1 MLLLF
6 FTDFCYHIGNMEQEG
21 RIKDEII
28 GILTIVTGL
37 VIVISLLS
45 HNPWDQ
51 SLFTHNTYELKNWL
65 GRFGANLSEILLQSI
80 GLSSY
85 IVPVVFLLYGVRKVF
100 GWAANQRPLM
110 LFIAIGILTMSSS
123 SLLTLLFSGPS
134 GGAAGVL
141 ITEFTNRIISS
152 LGSLL
157 LFGTLTLISL
167 MYIIQFSVADLARK
181 TKSKV
186 LFSAQALAKAREK
199 DKGKV
204 KETEKEQP
212 QIKTDDIA
220 TEILN
225 QPEVA
230 EPAEELAIP
239 AIQELLPLAPPEET
253 APMQQP
259 VKKTKFSGAYVLPGI
274 DLLKDSSPSK
284 ARPTKEE
291 LLQQS
296 ELLEKKLQD
305 YSIEGKITYVSPGP
319 IVTMFEFEPA
329 PGIKINKI
337 MSLSEDLTM
346 AMKAHSIRIAPIHG
360 RSTLGIE
367 VPNQEREDV
376 FLKDLI
382 VSDAF
387 RKSPSKLTIAL
398 GKDIFGIPL
407 TADLSK
413 MPHLLIAGATGS
425 GKSVGMNSIVLS
437 LLYRATPQEVKML
450 MIDPKMLELSAY
462 SEIPHLLMPVI
473 TLPKEASNALKMLV
487 FEMER
492 RYRLLAESG
501 ARNIEAYNK
510 NIETRNSNSEIAEK
524 EPLPYIVIFIDELA
538 DLMFASGHE
547 VEDSIARLAQMA
559 RAAGIHLIL
568 ATQRPSVDVITG
580 IIKANFP
587 SRISF
592 QVSSKLDSRII
603 LDTYGA
609 DQLLG
614 KGDMLF
620 VSPGK
625 KIKRIH
631 GAYVSE
637 EEIKNVVDF
646 IRAQGGPDYT
656 LFEEI
661 SIESQEEKSLD
672 DRDEFYQQAK
682 DIVLSTGQ
690 ATISYIQRRMKI
702 GYNRAARIMEMLEED
717 GIVSPPGEAGK
728 PREILWRKK

>member
-1 MLLLF
+1 
-6 FTDFCYHIGNMEQEG
+6 MERES

-28 GILTIVTGL
+28 GILSILAG
-37 VIVISLLS
+37 IVIIISFIS

-51 SLFTHNTYELKNWL
+51 SIFTHNTYELKNLL
-65 GRFGANLSEILLQSI
+65 GRFGANVSDIFLQ
-80 GLSSY
+80 GLGFSSY
-85 IVPVVFLLYGVRKVF
+85 IIPAVLLLYGIRKVL
-100 GWAANQRPLM
+100 GRTSPRRPY
-110 LFIAIGILTMSSS
+110 LFAVTLVILTISTA
-123 SLLTLLFSGPS
+123 SLFTMIFGSHS
-134 GGAAGVL
+134 GGAAG
-141 ITEFTNRIISS
+141 IIATEFTYRIISS
-152 LGSLL
+152 IGSLL
-157 LFGTLTLISL
+157 LFATLTLVSL
-167 MYIIQFSVADLARK
+167 MYIIQFSVADLARNAKGAILTVKDK
-181 TKSKV
+181 TKVKGEQKEEPLIKEVTATKEPSK
-186 LFSAQALAKAREK
+186 
-199 DKGKV
+199 
-204 KETEKEQP
+204 KETV
-212 QIKTDDIA
+212 IA
-220 TEILN
+220 EAAKW
-225 QPEVA
+225 PDA
-230 EPAEELAIP
+230 P
-239 AIQELLPLAPPEET
+239 AIQETLPLVTPEMKIKTER
-253 APMQQP
+253 AS
-259 VKKTKFSGAYVLPGI
+259 VKRVEQSGGDYVLPGI
-274 DLLKDSSPSK
+274 DLLKDPSPSK
-284 ARPTKEE
+284 WRPSKEE

-296 ELLEKKLQD
+296 EQLEKKLQD
-305 YSIEGKITYVSPGP
+305 YSIEGKVTYVSPGP
-319 IVTMFEFEPA
+319 VVTMFEFEPA
-329 PGIKINKI
+329 PGIKINKV
-337 MSLSEDLTM
+337 MSLADDLAM
-346 AMKAHSIRIAPIHG
+346 AMKANSIRISPIHG

-382 VSDAF
+382 VSDVF
-387 RKSPSKLTIAL
+387 RKSHSKLTLAL
-398 GKDIFGIPL
+398 GKDIFGTPVM
-407 TADLSK
+407 ADLSK

-437 LLYRATPQEVKML
+437 LLYRAKPKEVKML

-501 ARNIEAYNK
+501 ARNIEAYNSNFDLPASSGRNPK
-510 NIETRNSNSEIAEK
+510 FETKVSGAGEHSAVER

-625 KIKRIH
+625 KLKRIH

-637 EEIKNVVDF
+637 EEIRNVVDF
-646 IRAQGGPDYT
+646 IKAQAGPDYT
-656 LFEEI
+656 LFESI
-661 SIESQEEKSLD
+661 SQGSQEVSRLED
-672 DRDEFYQQAK
+672 DKDELYLQAR
-682 DIVLSTGQ
+682 DIVLSAGQ
-690 ATISYIQRRMKI
+690 ASISYIQRRMKI
-702 GYNRAARIMEMLEED
+702 GYNRAARIMEMLEEE
-717 GIVSPPGEAGK
+717 GVVGPPGEAGK
-728 PREILWRKK
+728 PREVLWKKQ

>member
-1 MLLLF
+1 
-6 FTDFCYHIGNMEQEG
+6 MERES
-21 RIKDEII
+21 RIKEEII
-28 GILTIVTGL
+28 GILVILAGL
-37 VIVISLLS
+37 VIIISLAS

-51 SLFTHNTYELKNWL
+51 SLFTYNTNETKNLL
-65 GRFGANLSEILLQSI
+65 GRFGSNLSEILLQTT

-85 IVPVVFLLYGVRKVF
+85 IIPAIFLIVGIRKVL
-100 GWAANQRPLM
+100 GRSPNQRPL
-110 LFIAIGILTMSSS
+110 LFIFITVVLIISTS
-123 SLLTLLFSGPS
+123 SLLNLFLGGDSA
-134 GGAAGVL
+134 GAAGV
-141 ITEFTNRIISS
+141 IVTELTNKIMTSI
-152 LGSLL
+152 GSLL
-157 LFGTLTLISL
+157 LFGTLTLVSL

-181 TKSKV
+181 TTSKII
-186 LFSAQALAKAREK
+186 LGTQAISAMKAKK
-199 DKGKV
+199 K
-204 KETEKEQP
+204 EKEEP
-212 QIKTDDIA
+212 QIKEEPA
-220 TEILN
+220 LPEIPV
-225 QPEVA
+225 QPEIA
-230 EPAEELAIP
+230 EPAVMPEIP
-239 AIQELLPLAPPEET
+239 NVQEALPLEPVEVEPVEVKTKPKGKA
-253 APMQQP
+253 P
-259 VKKTKFSGAYVLPGI
+259 VKSTEDAEGDYKLPGI
-274 DLLKDSSPSK
+274 DLLKDPSPSK
-284 ARPTKEE
+284 SKPSKEE

-305 YSIEGKITYVSPGP
+305 YSIDGKVTYVSPGP
-319 IVTMFEFEPA
+319 VVTMFEFEPA
-329 PGIKINKI
+329 PGIKISKI
-337 MSLSEDLTM
+337 MSLSDDLAM
-346 AMKAHSIRIAPIHG
+346 AMKASSIRISPIHG

-376 FLKDLI
+376 CLKELI

-387 RKSPSKLTIAL
+387 RKSASKLTLAL
-398 GKDIFGIPL
+398 GKDIFGTPVA
-407 TADLSK
+407 ADLCK

-437 LLYRATPQEVKML
+437 LLYRATPKEVKML

-501 ARNIEAYNK
+501 ARNIEAYNSK
-510 NIETRNSNSEIAEK
+510 LGSAPLYASLDDSIKK

-609 DQLLG
+609 EQLLG
-614 KGDMLF
+614 KGDMLI

-625 KIKRIH
+625 RIKRIH

-646 IRAQGGPDYT
+646 IKAQAGPDYT
-656 LFEEI
+656 LFEDI
-661 SIESQEEKSLD
+661 TVGSQQEALTEDK
-672 DRDEFYQQAK
+672 DELYLQAR

-690 ATISYIQRRMKI
+690 ASISYIQRRMKI
-702 GYNRAARIMEMLEED
+702 GYNRAARIMEMLEEE
-717 GIVSPPGEAGK
+717 GVVGPPGEAGK

>member
-1 MLLLF
+1 
-6 FTDFCYHIGNMEQEG
+6 MEQES
-21 RIKDEII
+21 RIKEEIV
-28 GILTIVTGL
+28 GIIAILAGL
-37 VIVISLLS
+37 VVVISLMS
-45 HNPWDQ
+45 HNQWDQ
-51 SLFTHNTYELKNWL
+51 SIFTNTHELRNWL
-65 GRFGANLSEILLQSI
+65 GRFGANLSEMLLQSV
-80 GLSSY
+80 GLSAY
-85 IVPVVFLLYGVRKVF
+85 IIPAILLIFGIKKVFAGTLNQKPVVFI
-100 GWAANQRPLM
+100 
-110 LFIAIGILTMSSS
+110 IAVIILTISTS
-123 SLLTLLFSGPS
+123 SLFTLFAGGAS
-134 GGAAGVL
+134 GGATGTL
-141 ITEFTNRIISS
+141 ITEMTNRIISS
-152 LGSLL
+152 VGSLL
-157 LFGTLTLISL
+157 LFATLTLISL

-181 TKSKV
+181 TRDRIISSTQTLSAIKAKKKV
-186 LFSAQALAKAREK
+186 NDRPKI
-199 DKGKV
+199 
-204 KETEKEQP
+204 KEENAITETP
-212 QIKTDDIA
+212 A
-220 TEILN
+220 
-225 QPEVA
+225 QPEIA
-230 EPAEELAIP
+230 EGIELPEIPSIQETLPLIEEVKTKTKEKHFTRPAEKIGGDY
-239 AIQELLPLAPPEET
+239 
-253 APMQQP
+253 
-259 VKKTKFSGAYVLPGI
+259 KLPGVE
-274 DLLKDSSPSK
+274 LLKDPSPLKS
-284 ARPTKEE
+284 RPTKEE

-296 ELLEKKLQD
+296 ELLEKKLQN
-305 YSIEGKITYVSPGP
+305 YSIEGKVTYVSPGP
-319 IVTMFEFEPA
+319 VVTMFEFEPA

-337 MSLSEDLTM
+337 MSLSDDLAM
-346 AMKAHSIRIAPIHG
+346 AMKANSIRISPIHG

-376 FLKDLI
+376 CLKELI
-382 VSDAF
+382 VSDIF

-398 GKDIFGIPL
+398 GKDIFGTPVM
-407 TADLSK
+407 ADLSK

-437 LLYRATPQEVKML
+437 LLYRATPKEVKML

-462 SEIPHLLMPVI
+462 AEIPHLLMPVI
-473 TLPKEASNALKMLV
+473 TLPKEASNALKTLV

-501 ARNIEAYNK
+501 ARNIETYNSK
-510 NIETRNSNSEIAEK
+510 VKMQNSKFKINGSEEGESHFAVER

-637 EEIKNVVDF
+637 EEMKGVVDF
-646 IRAQGGPDYT
+646 IRSQGGPDYT
-656 LFEEI
+656 LFEDLTV
-661 SIESQEEKSLD
+661 ESKEEAVSEDK
-672 DRDEFYQQAK
+672 DELYLQARA
-682 DIVLSTGQ
+682 IVLSTGQ
-690 ATISYIQRRMKI
+690 ASISYIQRRMKI
-702 GYNRAARIMEMLEED
+702 GYNRAARIMEMLEEE
-717 GIVSPPGEAGK
+717 GVVGPPGEAGK
-728 PREILWRKK
+728 PREVLWKRKQ

>member
-1 MLLLF
+1 
-6 FTDFCYHIGNMEQEG
+6 MEEKRS

-28 GILTIVTGL
+28 GILAILIGL
-37 VIVISLLS
+37 VVIISIIS
-45 HNPWDQ
+45 HNRWDQ
-51 SLFTHNTYELKNWL
+51 SLFTYNTHELKNLL
-65 GRFGANLSEILLQSI
+65 GRFGANLSEILLQAV

-85 IVPVVFLLYGVRKVF
+85 IIPAIFLIFGVKKVF
-100 GWAANQRPLM
+100 GKAANQKPV
-110 LFIAIGILTMSSS
+110 LFIVTVIILIISTS
-123 SLLTLLFSGPS
+123 SLFTLFFGADS
-134 GGAAGVL
+134 GGAAGAL
-141 ITEFTNRIISS
+141 ITELTNKTISS
-152 LGSLL
+152 IGSLM
-157 LFGTLTLISL
+157 LFATLTLVTL

-181 TKSKV
+181 TKSKII
-186 LFSAQALAKAREK
+186 FGTQAISAVAAKK
-199 DKGKV
+199 K
-204 KETEKEQP
+204 EKEQP
-212 QIKTDDIA
+212 QIKEESAASKIPV
-220 TEILN
+220 
-225 QPEVA
+225 QPEIA
-230 EPAEELAIP
+230 EPVEMPEIP
-239 AIQELLPLAPPEET
+239 SIQESLPLAPEVRMKPIERPFMKPQEK
-253 APMQQP
+253 
-259 VKKTKFSGAYVLPGI
+259 VEGDYKLPGV
-274 DLLKDSSPSK
+274 DLLKDPSPSK
-284 ARPTKEE
+284 SKPTKEE

-305 YSIEGKITYVSPGP
+305 YSIEGKVTYVSPGP
-319 IVTMFEFEPA
+319 VVTMFEFEPA

-337 MSLSEDLTM
+337 MSLSDDLAM
-346 AMKAHSIRIAPIHG
+346 AMKATSIRISPIHG

-376 FLKDLI
+376 CLKELI
-382 VSDAF
+382 VSDIF

-398 GKDIFGIPL
+398 GKDIFGTPVM
-407 TADLSK
+407 ADLSK

-437 LLYRATPQEVKML
+437 LLYRSTPKEVKML

-462 SEIPHLLMPVI
+462 AEIPHLLMPVI

-501 ARNIEAYNK
+501 ARNIETYNK
-510 NIETRNSNSEIAEK
+510 KFEVSNFKSQIKKPDFESNSAIER

-637 EEIKNVVDF
+637 EEMKSVVDF
-646 IRAQGGPDYT
+646 IKAQGGPDYT
-656 LFEEI
+656 LFENLTIETREEAI
-661 SIESQEEKSLD
+661 SEDK
-672 DRDEFYQQAK
+672 DELYHQARE
-682 DIVLSTGQ
+682 IVLSTGQ
-690 ATISYIQRRMKI
+690 ASISYIQRRMKI
-702 GYNRAARIMEMLEED
+702 GYNRAARIMEMLEEE
-717 GIVSPPGEAGK
+717 GVVGPPGEAGK
-728 PREILWRKK
+728 PREILWKKK

>member
-1 MLLLF
+1 
-6 FTDFCYHIGNMEQEG
+6 MERES

-28 GILTIVTGL
+28 GILAILIGL
-37 VIVISLLS
+37 VVIISIIS
-45 HNPWDQ
+45 HNQWDQ
-51 SLFTHNTYELKNWL
+51 SFFTYNTFELKNLL
-65 GRFGANLSEILLQSI
+65 GRFGANISEILLQAV

-85 IVPVVFLLYGVRKVF
+85 IIPAIFLIFGVKKVF
-100 GWAANQRPLM
+100 GKAANQKPL
-110 LFIAIGILTMSSS
+110 LFIVTVIILIISTSA
-123 SLLTLLFSGPS
+123 LFTLFFGADS

-141 ITEFTNRIISS
+141 VTELTNKTISS
-152 LGSLL
+152 IGSLL
-157 LFGTLTLISL
+157 LFATLTLVSL
-167 MYIIQFSVADLARK
+167 MYIIQFSVADLLRQ
-181 TKSKV
+181 TKNKIISGTQAI
-186 LFSAQALAKAREK
+186 SAVAAKK
-199 DKGKV
+199 K
-204 KETEKEQP
+204 EKEQP
-212 QIKTDDIA
+212 QIKEESAASEIPVQP
-220 TEILN
+220 EILEPLEMPEIPSI
-225 QPEVA
+225 QESLPLVPEVRMKPKERPFMKSPEKA
-230 EPAEELAIP
+230 EGDY
-239 AIQELLPLAPPEET
+239 
-253 APMQQP
+253 
-259 VKKTKFSGAYVLPGI
+259 KLPGV
-274 DLLKDSSPSK
+274 DLLKDPSPSK
-284 ARPTKEE
+284 SKPTKEE

-305 YSIEGKITYVSPGP
+305 YSIEGKVTYVSPGP
-319 IVTMFEFEPA
+319 VVTMFEFEPA

-337 MSLSEDLTM
+337 MSLSDDLAM
-346 AMKAHSIRIAPIHG
+346 AMKATSIRISPIHG

-376 FLKDLI
+376 CLKELI
-382 VSDAF
+382 VSDVF

-398 GKDIFGIPL
+398 GKDIFGTPVM
-407 TADLSK
+407 ADLSK

-437 LLYRATPQEVKML
+437 LLYRATPKEVKML

-462 SEIPHLLMPVI
+462 AEIPHLLMPVI

-501 ARNIEAYNK
+501 ARNIETYNSK
-510 NIETRNSNSEIAEK
+510 LKIQNSKFKINASEESEPHSAIERET
-524 EPLPYIVIFIDELA
+524 LPYIVIFIDELA

-637 EEIKNVVDF
+637 EEMKGVVDF
-646 IRAQGGPDYT
+646 IKAQGGPDYT
-656 LFEEI
+656 LFEDLT
-661 SIESQEEKSLD
+661 IESREEAVSEDK
-672 DRDEFYQQAK
+672 DELYHQARE
-682 DIVLSTGQ
+682 IVLSTGQ
-690 ATISYIQRRMKI
+690 ASISYIQRRMKI
-702 GYNRAARIMEMLEED
+702 GYNRAARIMEMLEEE
-717 GIVSPPGEAGK
+717 GVVGPPGEAGK
-728 PREILWRKK
+728 PREILWKRKQ